1 MAFLPVKR
9 NEISGQPD
17 FIVVTGEAYVDHPS
31 FGHAIIS
38 RLVESRGF
46 SVAIISQPQTDAD
59 YCEFGAPKYAFMVSQ
74 GVVDSMVNNYTVAK
88 QKRDKDVYSE
98 GGVFG
103 KRPDRA
109 TTVYTKKLKQLYPQT
124 TVIIGGIE
132 PSLRRFAHY
141 DYWSDTVMPS
151 ILLDA
156 PADLLLYGMGERPI
170 AELLSLIEKGAPINK
185 IRDLAGSV
193 YLSDYEDLPEKIK
206 TEFYKNAICPTFE
219 EVSSDKKKYVKAFN
233 IQAKNNDFSVGKIV
247 IQKHGNKYIVQNPP
261 PSPLSPS
268 EMDKVYAL
276 HYERDYH
283 PMYTLGVPAIEE
295 VKYSITSTRG
305 CFGNCNY
312 CALTY
317 HMGRIVQK
325 RTKQSIVSEAKAF
338 TFDPDFKGYI
348 HDVGGPTANFRNP
361 ACEKQLENGVC
372 MEKNCLGYQPC
383 ANLVVDHTEYLD
395 ILKELRQ
402 IEGVKKVFVRSGI
415 RFDYLMMDKNKEF
428 FTELVRNHVS
438 GQLKIAPEHT
448 QNTVLKAM
456 NKPPFEVYNK
466 FYDEFYKITKK
477 EGKEQYLVPYFIS
490 SHPGCTLNDAI
501 ELARYLKSINYMPE
515 QVQDF
520 YPTPSTKSTC
530 MYYTGINPDTME
542 EIYVP
547 RTKEEKQMQRALL
560 QYRKPNNYELVKKAL
575 LTAGRTELIGFS
587 GDCLIKREKGENLSN
602 NTSGKTKRDYRPRQ
616 PKKDM
621 F

>member
-9 NEISGQPD
+9 DEISGQPD

-38 RLVESRGF
+38 RLVESLGF
-46 SVAIISQPQTDAD
+46 SVAIIPQPQTDED
-59 YCEFGAPKYAFMVSQ
+59 FCEFGAPKYAFMVSQ

-88 QKRDKDVYSE
+88 IKRDKDVYSE

-109 TTVYTKKLKQLYPQT
+109 TTVYTKKLKQLFPD
-124 TVIIGGIE
+124 VAVVIGGIE

-170 AELLSLIEKGAPINK
+170 TELCSLIDKGVPINK
-185 IRDLAGSV
+185 IRDLKGSV
-193 YLSDYEDLPEKIK
+193 YLSDYESLPEKLK
-206 TEFYKNAICPTFE
+206 VEFYKNAICPTFD
-219 EVSSDKKKYVKAFN
+219 EVSSDNKKYVKAFN
-233 IQAKNNDFSVGKIV
+233 IQAKNNDFAVGKVV

-276 HYERDYH
+276 HYERNYH
-283 PMYTLGVPAIEE
+283 PMYKLGVPAIEE
-295 VKYSITSTRG
+295 VKFSITSTRG

-325 RTKQSIVSEAKAF
+325 RSKKSIVAEAKSF
-338 TFDPDFKGYI
+338 VNDVDFKGYI

-361 ACEKQLENGVC
+361 ACEKQLKGGVC
-372 MEKNCLGYQPC
+372 MEKNCLGYKPC
-383 ANLVVDHTEYLD
+383 SNLVVDHREYLD
-395 ILKELRQ
+395 ILRELRE

-428 FTELVRNHVS
+428 FIELVRNHVS

-448 QNTVLKAM
+448 QNSVLEAM
-456 NKPPFEVYNK
+456 NKPPFEVYKK

-490 SHPGCTLNDAI
+490 SHPGCSLNDAI
-501 ELARYLKSINYMPE
+501 ELACYLKSINYMPE

-547 RTKEEKQMQRALL
+547 KTKEEKQMQRALL
-560 QYRKPNNYELVKKAL
+560 QYRKPNNYALVKKAL
-575 LTAGRTELIGFS
+575 IEAGRSELIGFG
-587 GDCLIKREKGENLSN
+587 GDCLIKPEKKDIANS
-602 NTSGKTKRDYRPRQ
+602 SSDRKIKRDYRARQ
-616 PKKDM
+616 PKKH
-621 F
+621 

>member
-59 YCEFGAPKYAFMVSQ
+59 FCEFGAPKYAFMVSQ

-88 QKRDKDVYSE
+88 QRRDKDVYSE

-185 IRDLAGSV
+185 IRDLVGSV

-247 IQKHGNKYIVQNPP
+247 IQKHGNKYVVQNPP

-276 HYERDYH
+276 HYERNYH

-361 ACEKQLENGVC
+361 ACEKQLEHGVC

-428 FTELVRNHVS
+428 FIELVRNHVS

-456 NKPPFEVYNK
+456 NKPPFEVYKK

-501 ELARYLKSINYMPE
+501 ELAGYLKSIKYMPE

-560 QYRKPNNYELVKKAL
+560 QYRKTNNYELVKKAL
-575 LTAGRTELIGFS
+575 LTAGRKELIGFS
-587 GDCLIKREKGENLSN
+587 GDCLIKPEKGENFSA

-616 PKKDM
+616 PKKR
-621 F
+621 